1 MIFHTVTKREH
12 YNTRN
17 IWTENLTEQII
28 KLALWIKYRYLRN
41 QITSATLYE
50 GYGKGSKLNVQ
61 RKNMEA
67 GHKRRDATT
76 LHQRKEKGKDIKREK
91 IMIIWSFKRKR
102 HLNTTLNKHKA
113 RLCCYGG
120 QQQW

>member
-1 MIFHTVTKREH
+1 M
-12 YNTRN
+12 
-17 IWTENLTEQII
+17 
-28 KLALWIKYRYLRN
+28 YLRN

-50 GYGKGSKLNVQ
+50 GYGKGSKLT
-61 RKNMEA
+61 
-67 GHKRRDATT
+67 GSKRRDATT

-120 QQQW
+120 QQQ